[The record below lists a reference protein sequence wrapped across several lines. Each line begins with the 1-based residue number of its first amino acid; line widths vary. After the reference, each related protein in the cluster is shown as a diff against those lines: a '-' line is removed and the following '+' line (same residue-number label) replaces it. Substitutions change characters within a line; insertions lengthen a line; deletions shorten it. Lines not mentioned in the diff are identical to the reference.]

1 MKKNISRRALLIATS
16 AAAPALLLSTRL
28 HAAEK
33 LDVGNPQANALGYVE
48 DAAVVD
54 SVAWPKWKENQ
65 NCANCALYSGPDTG
79 YGPCSIF
86 AGKEVAA
93 AGWCNVWAPK
103 P

>member
-1 MKKNISRRALLIATS
+1 MKKNISRRQLLIAS
-16 AAAPALLLSTRL
+16 SVAAPALLLSTHL
-28 HAAEK
+28 SAAEQ
-33 LDVGNPQANALGYVE
+33 LAVTDPQANALGYTA
-48 DAAVVD
+48 DAATVD
-54 SVAWPKWKENQ
+54 TAAWPRKKPDQ
-65 NCANCALYSGPDTG
+65 NCANCALYTGAATG